1 MAQASSARDTTSLSS
16 PTLSPCQDLMAAS
29 RSMEDCSKHA
39 LWHLRMQHKVCQ
51 REEEQLVNSWWMD
64 IFMQGLPGER
74 GGKSKKKKNVYKE
87 ATINKVFVSFLGL
100 DFQVQCF
107 GSEKEQN
114 CPWGAKLPAFKA
126 WRHLGNQSKPECV
139 EDFNYSARSSKML

>member
-29 RSMEDCSKHA
+29 RAVWRTAANMRSGILECSTRYASERK
-39 LWHLRMQHKVCQ
+39 
-51 REEEQLVNSWWMD
+51 NSWWTVGEW
-64 IFMQGLPGER
+64 IFLCKDCLER
-74 GGKSKKKKNVYKE
+74 GGKRVKKKNVYKE